1 MIYDKEKVKTY
12 KKIIKQQNKDKKA
25 KKKLKKIEHKK
36 RLKYCNEIVKLLGNY
51 FDAGVKGYYIDL
63 NGVDII
69 INSGKCA
76 HGKIKNLQDANWE
89 KFKELVS
96 AKIDEVMEKV
106 LPKEIIK
113 PLCAKC
119 KTELRGDFCHK
130 CGWTN
135 APYDGIKEDVLL
147 KSFRDN
153 CMYNYAGKMGIDS
166 IKARSVGAR
175 FEPIEIHPSVDRVK
189 CKDKPHG
196 WIQWKRTDVCMDI
209 YCECGELSHVDAD
222 FCYSVKCPYCGKI
235 YYCDGHIELIEL
247 HETPDWGMVIA
258 EK

>member
-25 KKKLKKIEHKK
+25 KNKLKKIEHKK

-189 CKDKPHG
+189 CKECRFN
-196 WIQWKRTDVCMDI
+196 KRFPGAHPCKICFKNDEFKEKKCN
-209 YCECGELSHVDAD
+209 YCKWQNIGPNEHCSKCILNSHSKFVL
-222 FCYSVKCPYCGKI
+222 G
-235 YYCDGHIELIEL
+235 
-247 HETPDWGMVIA
+247 
-258 EK
+258 